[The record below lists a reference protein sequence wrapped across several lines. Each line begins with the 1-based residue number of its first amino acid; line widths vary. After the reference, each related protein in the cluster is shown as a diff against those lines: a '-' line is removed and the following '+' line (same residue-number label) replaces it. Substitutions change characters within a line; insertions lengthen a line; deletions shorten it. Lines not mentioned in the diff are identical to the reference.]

1 MVAHS
6 RRFNHTVTRGWSTT
20 LRFVKGGICFA
31 LSMYTGATMVL
42 RRKFSATHFMSDIRE
57 HRCTLFEVRM
67 AAGVV

>member
-1 MVAHS
+1 
-6 RRFNHTVTRGWSTT
+6 
-20 LRFVKGGICFA
+20 
-31 LSMYTGATMVL
+31 MYTGATMVL